1 MSTVLPSCCTSLACR
16 PLFPTVQQNSPFRC
30 PVGRIGNFAASHR
43 AQRGIKVVSLWQAER
58 RATSCPLG
66 VPGWSGHPR
75 TWGTAPSRTHPLPA
89 MSCPCSSIPLSEYS
103 SLLTR
108 VICLKTKISSDYRKE
123 QQFSTLALFGD
134 TICVSL
140 HILFSFIGCGI
151 VKKGMRYI
159 CHVHRKSTKITV
171 TSCGRQGRRQ
181 GSGVL
186 LEGHCPWG
194 EGSRKGCHGP
204 QNVYVGTGPI
214 PMGTR
219 TETAWGVTEWSLTAL
234 LIVTLESLISLIL
247 NCLQGFHH

>member
-1 MSTVLPSCCTSLACR
+1 MASRTRGRILPSGGAWR
-16 PLFPTVQQNSPFRC
+16 EW
-30 PVGRIGNFAASHR
+30 A
-43 AQRGIKVVSLWQAER
+43 
-58 RATSCPLG
+58 
-66 VPGWSGHPR
+66 PR
-75 TWGTAPSRTHPLPA
+75 DVGTAPSRTHPLPA
-89 MSCPCSSIPLSEYS
+89 MSHPCSYIPLSEYS

-171 TSCGRQGRRQ
+171 TGCGWQ

-194 EGSRKGCHGP
+194 EGSRKGCHNP
-204 QNVYVGTGPI
+204 QNVYDGMGPI
-214 PMGTR
+214 PMGTC
-219 TETAWGVTEWSLTAL
+219 TETAWDVTEWSLTAL
-234 LIVTLESLISLIL
+234 LIITLENLISLIL